1 MYKRSRE
8 QKDIPLLLGEVV
20 SSTDFLL
27 SFFSVFL

>member
-27 SFFSVFL
+27 SFLSVFL